1 MEAIK
6 EETNWLLES
15 KGVMLTDDKAEE
27 VLFYCYFTC
36 QIEKGKTALRKTKN
50 KQTKNKAQDR

>member
-1 MEAIK
+1 MEAT
-6 EETNWLLES
+6 EEEANWLLES

-36 QIEKGKTALRKTKN
+36 QTEKGKIALRKTKHKQTN
-50 KQTKNKAQDR
+50 KQK